1 MKRQSNEVTAVLSRE
16 DEGKLLFPF
25 GSDDFLETLWNEA
38 MKIQSECID
47 VTLNKANKSLHV
59 KSDMG
64 AITHKVYETL
74 WFKPDS
80 VETYGK
86 LLNSDYCDEYHWG
99 NLNEY
104 SFGQLC
110 NKIGVPYRYMQKCK
124 KAGEIGLMLDNMNKW
139 ISFYDKKVLLRLYQ
153 NEVRGILG
161 SRYSALDAPD
171 IIQAISQTDLGNT
184 QVKGY
189 YIDPTRLHM
198 RLVYEEPIHVLGED
212 LFPGIVVDSSDVGKS
227 SLKVNFFVWK
237 QVCTNGLML
246 AVEGTEI
253 FVQRHMGLTY
263 DEFLGGLKEG
273 LSKVPEIAT
282 EVQCRI
288 EGVTKGESLTRRKL
302 ISLLKKVKNP
312 QLFSEKAVE
321 EVTDLAYSDWSPTQW
336 GLVNAV
342 TQYAQRFSLERRI
355 QFEEAAGDIL
365 YQSVI

>member
-47 VTLNKANKSLHV
+47 VTLNKANKALHV

-86 LLNSDYCDEYHWG
+86 LLNSHYCDEYHWG

-184 QVKGY
+184 RVKGY

-288 EGVTKGESLTRRKL
+288 EDVVKGESLTRKKL

-321 EVTDLAYSDWSPTQW
+321 EITDLACSDWSPTQW

-355 QFEEAAGDIL
+355 QLEEAAGDIL
-365 YQSVI
+365 YQLVI